1 MIHPTN
7 QNAIIC
13 ANLSHD
19 PRIFNDPFGELQHR
33 AFKCN
38 SARTENIDSPS
49 LLSVHLNRSSMVA
62 TPRLVDSQ
70 ITRRLYI
77 DLDKIPTKTIFSCRQ
92 RSSGV
97 RAGSS

>member
-1 MIHPTN
+1 MMPLMIHPTN

-38 SARTENIDSPS
+38 SARIENIDSPS
-49 LLSVHLNRSSMVA
+49 LLSVHLNRSPMVA
-62 TPRLVDSQ
+62 TPRLIDSQ

-77 DLDKIPTKTIFSCRQ
+77 DLDKCR
-92 RSSGV
+92 
-97 RAGSS
+97 AT

>member
-49 LLSVHLNRSSMVA
+49 LLSVHLNRSPMVA
-62 TPRLVDSQ
+62 TPRLIDSQ

-77 DLDKIPTKTIFSCRQ
+77 DLDKCR
-92 RSSGV
+92 
-97 RAGSS
+97 AT